1 MSTYTPAI
9 LRFMLFDDGRVEDCF
24 LLADV
29 EETPTPTHPLYRCR
43 SQWDLEHVTHVNQF
57 SAGVLE
63 KIAVLMVLDPNDRLR
78 GGDSNRI
85 EGVGRR
91 ISQYTYWVELGE
103 EDGIYAGSESEE
115 EGTRDPEGG

>member
-29 EETPTPTHPLYRCR
+29 EETSTPTHRR
-43 SQWDLEHVTHVNQF
+43 SQKHLEHVTHVSQF
-57 SAGVLE
+57 PAGVLE

-85 EGVGRR
+85 DGVGRR
-91 ISQYTYWVELGE
+91 ISRYTYWIDLGE
-103 EDGIYAGSESEE
+103 EDGIYTGSESEE
-115 EGTRDPEGG
+115 ESTRDPESG

>member
-24 LLADV
+24 LLADAG
-29 EETPTPTHPLYRCR
+29 ETPMPTYRR

-63 KIAVLMVLDPNDRLR
+63 KIAVLMVLDPNDRGLR
-78 GGDSNRI
+78 GDESNRI

-115 EGTRDPEGG
+115 ESTRDPESG

>member
-1 MSTYTPAI
+1 MSTYAPAI

-29 EETPTPTHPLYRCR
+29 EETPTPTHRR
-43 SQWDLEHVTHVNQF
+43 SQKYLEHVTHVSQF
-57 SAGVLE
+57 PVGVLE

-78 GGDSNRI
+78 GGDGNRI

-91 ISQYTYWVELGE
+91 ISRYTYWVELGE
-103 EDGIYAGSESEE
+103 EDGIYTGSESEE
-115 EGTRDPEGG
+115 EGTRDPESS

>member
-29 EETPTPTHPLYRCR
+29 GETPTPTYRR

-115 EGTRDPEGG
+115 EGTRDPESG

>member
-1 MSTYTPAI
+1 MSTYAPAI

-29 EETPTPTHPLYRCR
+29 KETPMPPYRR
-43 SQWDLEHVTHVNQF
+43 SQKYLEHVTHVSQF
-57 SAGVLE
+57 PAGVLE
-63 KIAVLMVLDPNDRLR
+63 KIAVLMVLDPNDRGLR
-78 GGDSNRI
+78 GGESNRI

-91 ISQYTYWVELGE
+91 ISQYTYWIDLGE

-115 EGTRDPEGG
+115 EGTRDPESG